1 MFIQP
6 GVAPSLAVGAT
17 PVTVKERIAI
27 LDLLR
32 GFALFGI
39 LLINMTFF
47 KAPGGPQ
54 GIGIETDR
62 VGWFTTLGLI
72 FLAESKFFTLFS
84 LLFGLGFA
92 IQLMR
97 TEGEPAAFTRR
108 FTRRLVILGMLG
120 VAHILF
126 LWEGDILLLYA
137 LVGGLLF
144 AFRQCQEQ
152 TLRRWVFWLWLIP
165 TVLFV
170 VGFTS
175 LQIAR
180 QLPMTGA
187 QLAEADLAFTQFFV
201 TTRAATVERY
211 QAASYVETI
220 GLRLENYSQTIPV
233 LISRIPTV
241 LAMFLLGLYI
251 GKRGILS
258 NIAENLV
265 LLRSVRRWGLLV
277 GLTGSL
283 VITSAFALLPS
294 ISALAVFFFNQTFG
308 PILALG
314 YAATLILLARQP
326 LWHKRLTPLAAA
338 GRMALT
344 NYLLQSVICTLIF
357 NGYGLGLVGQV
368 SAPLGVLLA
377 VVIYMLQILAS
388 RWWLQHFQYG
398 PMEWLWRSLTYGK
411 VQPMEMVEQI
421 GRN

>member
-1 MFIQP
+1 MSVQLQAATP
-6 GVAPSLAVGAT
+6 LAVGPA

-54 GIGIETDR
+54 GIGITPDPL
-62 VGWFTTLGLI
+62 GWFTTLSLI

-97 TEGEPAAFTRR
+97 AEGSPGDFTRR
-108 FTRRLVILGMLG
+108 FSRRLVILALFGL
-120 VAHILF
+120 AHILF

-137 LVGGLLF
+137 LVGSLLF
-144 AFRQCQEQ
+144 AFRQSKET

-165 TVLFV
+165 TLLFLF
-170 VGFTS
+170 GFTA
-175 LQIAR
+175 LQVAR
-180 QLPMTGA
+180 QLPTTGP
-187 QLAEADLAFTQFFV
+187 QLAEADLAFTQFFI
-201 TTRAATVERY
+201 TLRADTVERY
-211 QAASYVETI
+211 QAASYGETI
-220 GLRLENYSQTIPV
+220 TLRLENYSQTIPV

-241 LAMFLLGLYI
+241 LGMFLLGLYI
-251 GKRGILS
+251 GKRGILA
-258 NIAENLV
+258 NITEHLA
-265 LLRSVRRWGLLV
+265 LLRGVQRWGLLI
-277 GLTGSL
+277 GLMGSL
-283 VITSAFALLPS
+283 VITIAFALLPS

-326 LWHKRLTPLAAA
+326 RWHQRLTPLAAA

-344 NYLLQSVICTLIF
+344 NYLMQSVICTLIF

-377 VVIYMLQILAS
+377 IVIYTLQIMVS
-388 RWWLQHFQYG
+388 QWWLQRFQYG
-398 PMEWLWRSLTYGK
+398 PLEWLWRSLTYGK
-411 VQPMEMVEQI
+411 LQSM
-421 GRN
+421 